1 MKKRPADEQN
11 SPPPCLERPWRGPES
26 RLRARACLAHPS
38 PALCSLSPRAIA
50 HPPCAGAVSGASFF
64 MESLTVM
71 RRWRRSTKNPSLG
84 AYFNGLRYP
93 ASWPSACTSTGVSA
107 SRRVNPPLARNPV
120 KSGPFGPSAAPI
132 PTQGPFD
139 GRPGQPFCQ
148 TRADPGPPAYGGCRQ
163 ALRAHFVPRPAP
175 MPTTSARPAH
185 VPDPHSRT
193 PDRFARNEPLSPLL
207 SGLVASTGL
216 LVVLAT
222 STRCA
227 VADDAAP
234 PVHRRVVCALVGEG
248 RGGVRFSFGSLSKY
262 IRVKK

>member
-1 MKKRPADEQN
+1 MCCT
-11 SPPPCLERPWRGPES
+11 SS
-26 RLRARACLAHPS
+26 S
-38 PALCSLSPRAIA
+38 
-50 HPPCAGAVSGASFF
+50 
-64 MESLTVM
+64 
-71 RRWRRSTKNPSLG
+71 
-84 AYFNGLRYP
+84 
-93 ASWPSACTSTGVSA
+93 PSAAAPTNKFDT
-107 SRRVNPPLARNPV
+107 RRDLTPLARDPV
-120 KSGPFGPSAAPI
+120 KCGQIWPSSAPI
-132 PTQGPFD
+132 STPGPFD

-248 RGGVRFSFGSLSKY
+248 GGVRFEFGFMSKLSIKNECL
-262 IRVKK
+262 V